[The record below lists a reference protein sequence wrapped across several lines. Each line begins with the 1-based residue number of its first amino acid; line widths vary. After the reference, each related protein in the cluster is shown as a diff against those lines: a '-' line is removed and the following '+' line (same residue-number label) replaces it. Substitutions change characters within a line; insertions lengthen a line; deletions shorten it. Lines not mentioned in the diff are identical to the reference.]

1 MREAPIYIL
10 IDSSTYLVGEPICL
24 IKKEL
29 SELITKLRTDPLAIE
44 TMKLAFLTFGN
55 EPKIV
60 KPLTYLTEISLEF
73 LNLIEFHGQRNLRD
87 TFAIL
92 EEDIVN
98 YLKPR
103 KAWERDFDYRP
114 FILVF
119 IGGESSDWNENALSL
134 LSTLSLFKKPEKD
147 PDSCWDDDCR
157 KELKEEAKESLCFCA
172 FNEKVISMYS
182 NIGDCNAVIGQ
193 DDIYSIIKHY
203 F

>member
-98 YLKPR
+98 NLKPR
-103 KAWERDFDYRP
+103 KA
-114 FILVF
+114 
-119 IGGESSDWNENALSL
+119 
-134 LSTLSLFKKPEKD
+134 
-147 PDSCWDDDCR
+147 
-157 KELKEEAKESLCFCA
+157 
-172 FNEKVISMYS
+172 
-182 NIGDCNAVIGQ
+182 
-193 DDIYSIIKHY
+193 
-203 F
+203 